1 MKEEQ
6 EIEQKSEEME
16 EIDLLQLARDVWNER
31 KKLLIWTAAGALI
44 GLIIGL
50 SIPKEYTATIRMVT
64 ENAGGQNMSSS
75 VSALAAMAGM
85 RTQNVGRDGVNPQLY
100 PDIVSSAPLVM
111 ELFDIHVT
119 DKKGKMDLTLKEYIQ
134 KEISRPWWSAI
145 VALPG
150 RAIGGIQSW
159 FEEKPTPLP
168 ISPSDSI
175 NMNENSPRRG
185 VSTEPLRLSPG
196 DAGAISAI
204 ASRVRA
210 NYDPKASIISIS
222 VTMQDPMVSAIVAD
236 TVAKKLQEYIIDYRT
251 DKVRADLEYT
261 QKLNDEAREEYYAAQ
276 KKYAQYVDRN
286 QGVTL
291 RSQRTEEERLQ
302 NEMQLA
308 YGLFNTTSQQLQV
321 AKAKV
326 QEDTPVFTVLD
337 PPRVP
342 LKESK
347 PSVMIYIVGCAF
359 VAFALCA
366 AWILFG
372 RSLVAQFKAKGKTS
386 ELNSSDDNSR
396 D

>member
-1 MKEEQ
+1 M
-6 EIEQKSEEME
+6 EQKSDYDQ

-31 KKLLIWTAAGALI
+31 KKLLIWTVAGSLV
-44 GLIIGL
+44 GLIIAL
-50 SIPKEYTATIRMVT
+50 SIPKEYTTTIRMVT
-64 ENAGGQNMSSS
+64 ENAGSQNMSTS
-75 VSALAAMAGM
+75 VSALASMAGM
-85 RTQNVGRDGVNPQLY
+85 RTQNIGRDGVGPQLY
-100 PDIVSSAPLVM
+100 PDIVNSAPLIM
-111 ELFDIHVT
+111 DLFDIHIT
-119 DKKGKMDLTLKEYIQ
+119 DKKGEMDMTFKEYAL
-134 KEISRPWWSAI
+134 KEISRPWWSAVTGFPVKLTNI
-145 VALPG
+145 VK
-150 RAIGGIQSW
+150 SW
-159 FEEKPTPLP
+159 FVEKPVQLP
-168 ISPSDSI
+168 RTDSDSI
-175 NMNENSPRRG
+175 SSSKTSKRG
-185 VSTEPLRLSPG
+185 IQAKPLNLSPAE
-196 DAGAISAI
+196 AGAISI
-204 ASRVRA
+204 ITSRISTEY
-210 NYDPKASIISIS
+210 NPKASVISIS

>member
-16 EIDLLQLARDVWNER
+16 EIDLLQLVRDVWNER

-44 GLIIGL
+44 GLIIAL

-64 ENAGGQNMSSS
+64 ENAGGQNMSNN

-100 PDIVSSAPLVM
+100 PDIVGSAPLVM

-150 RAIGGIQSW
+150 RAVGGIQSW

-168 ISPSDSI
+168 YSPSDSI
-175 NMNENSPRRG
+175 SVNENSSRRG

-210 NYDPKASIISIS
+210 NYDPKASVISIS